1 MGREARYQKAE
12 LDRYL
17 RPPQTRQGIRFLA
30 DLRVPSNSSSLQVS
44 KGQLCV
50 VSLAHTFTVS
60 QHRQSVKHALVSKLE
75 GSVGHGVPAKGT
87 LSHLMVKR

>member
-50 VSLAHTFTVS
+50 VSLAFTVS

-75 GSVGHGVPAKGT
+75 GSVGHGVPAKGA